1 MQRYRIRRPAPT
13 LACSSAKSW
22 THEGTQRSETING
35 AVVSKDTNRLY
46 QSRIWGFGRKLH
58 SVCPHRGARMT
69 RSEEKRHEEDGS
81 VSWRYAAGPSSG
93 RASVRQRPLRTQTR
107 CTLRRSVDSRT
118 RKGATALRMAAQRG
132 HAAVAGLLLPYY
144 CSTSCYVGRWSS

>member
-58 SVCPHRGARMT
+58 SVCPHRGVRMT
-69 RSEEKRHEEDGS
+69 RSEEKRREEDEGI
-81 VSWRYAAGPSSG
+81 SWRYAAGPPSE
-93 RASVRQRPLRTQTR
+93 RASARQRPLRTQTC
-107 CTLRRSVDSRT
+107 CTLRRSMDSKT
-118 RKGATALRMAAQRG
+118 RKGATALRMAAQQG
-132 HAAVAGLLLPYY
+132 HAAVVRLLLPCH
-144 CSTSCYVGRWSS
+144 CSTSCYVRQLSS